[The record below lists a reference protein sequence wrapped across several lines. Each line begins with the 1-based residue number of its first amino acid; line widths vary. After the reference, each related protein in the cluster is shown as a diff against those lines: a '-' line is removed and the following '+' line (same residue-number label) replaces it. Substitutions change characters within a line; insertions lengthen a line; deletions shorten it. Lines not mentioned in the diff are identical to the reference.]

1 MGQKGK
7 GSAGAKGFA
16 TAANLVCLGIKF
28 PTYGRMAKCLTG
40 LIKTPARATAYRAS
54 RLFNIYV
61 APLQLSQHP
70 FRFVPFRSSLLFSSS
85 SLLFVCASRSTAR
98 TKCNQNNCH
107 QTNLARCAWSLCPIC
122 VSCFVHAHDAHHA
135 HPPSAAT
142 PCQRRHFAPVIRD
155 VNKSFLHNFVKRI
168 LQFFFRPTL
177 FRSLSALAVCSL
189 FATCLLYFALELLL
203 LWLLS
208 PVSHFPLR
216 RETFL
221 IMSRP
226 WAKQG
231 QAAPL
236 KPRNSRTLRP
246 K

>member
-1 MGQKGK
+1 MWLLY
-7 GSAGAKGFA
+7 SCPDIRF
-16 TAANLVCLGIKF
+16 V
-28 PTYGRMAKCLTG
+28 
-40 LIKTPARATAYRAS
+40 S
-54 RLFNIYV
+54 
-61 APLQLSQHP
+61 
-70 FRFVPFRSSLLFSSS
+70 FRFVLLFSFSSLL
-85 SLLFVCASRSTAR
+85 LVCASRSTRFRATAR

-107 QTNLARCAWSLCPIC
+107 QTNLARCVWSLCPIC
-122 VSCFVHAHDAHHA
+122 VACFATA
-135 HPPSAAT
+135 PPSPPIM

-168 LQFFFRPTL
+168 LQFFFCSTL
-177 FRSLSALAVCSL
+177 FRSLSALPFCSL

-203 LWLLS
+203 LWPLF
-208 PVSHFPLR
+208 PFSHFPLR
-216 RETFL
+216 HETFL